1 MNYWNKN
8 CRLAGKLITLA
19 KMESERWG
27 KKSDSNIYMKKIFV
41 PNQINVDVYVS
52 SESTRL
58 LTAKCNE

>member
-19 KMESERWG
+19 KMESERWV